1 MSRAP
6 ARNDSTGRTTT
17 MAMNDPIADMLTR
30 IRNATR
36 NHGKDCLVLNSKVCR
51 GIAGILESEGYI
63 EGFDVIDDGRQG
75 RIRIR
80 LKYGSRGETIIN
92 RIERVSKVGCRVY
105 KKVDELDRPLQGLG
119 ISIVSTSSGV
129 LSDRQ
134 CREKKVGGEV
144 LAYVH

>member
-1 MSRAP
+1 
-6 ARNDSTGRTTT
+6 

-36 NHGKDCLVLNSKVCR
+36 NHAKDCLVLNSKVCR
-51 GIAGILESEGYI
+51 GIASILESEGYI
-63 EGFDVIDDGRQG
+63 NGFDVIDDGRQG
-75 RIRIR
+75 QIRIR

-105 KKVDELDRPLQGLG
+105 KKVDELQRPLQGLG